1 MVNMDTTGNI
11 VGGVVFFVATVLLA
25 FDVVQIDILSD
36 TYIYGLMI
44 LSVLVI
50 GLGIWNLTHSEQGE
64 NNPAN

>member
-11 VGGVVFFVATVLLA
+11 VGGAVFFVATVLLA

-44 LSVLVI
+44 LSIIVI
-50 GLGIWNLTHSEQGE
+50 GLGIWNLIHPEQGE